1 MSTQNEAHGDEDL
14 QQEKFL
20 QDALV
25 EIIQVIL
32 ESGGYPAQGRRRFD
46 LYEFLDERRD
56 PSFFL
61 EMYVATMSSN
71 NNALESRIDRE
82 RATVEQ
88 MLVEHLTG
96 SEIVSELAAE
106 YAAED
111 K

>member
-1 MSTQNEAHGDEDL
+1 MSNEAHGDEDL
-14 QQEKFL
+14 QQEEFL

-46 LYEFLDERRD
+46 LYEFLDDERRD
-56 PSFFL
+56 PSYFL

-71 NNALESRIDRE
+71 NSALESRIDRE

-96 SEIVSELAAE
+96 SEIVSELAAK
-106 YAAED
+106 YAAEEE
-111 K
+111 